1 MRNPTRNEQ
10 STTSDV
16 ASICRVGD
24 LKRRRF
30 LFTLGVGSAGAAAVV
45 AGAMPV
51 AAAAPPA
58 APEADAES
66 GYRETGHVRDY
77 YRSAK
82 I

>member
-10 STTSDV
+10 STASDV
-16 ASICRVGD
+16 APISRVGD

-30 LFTLGVGSAGAAAVV
+30 LLTLGVGSAGAVAAA
-45 AGAMPV
+45 AGAIPI

-58 APEADAES
+58 APEADTES